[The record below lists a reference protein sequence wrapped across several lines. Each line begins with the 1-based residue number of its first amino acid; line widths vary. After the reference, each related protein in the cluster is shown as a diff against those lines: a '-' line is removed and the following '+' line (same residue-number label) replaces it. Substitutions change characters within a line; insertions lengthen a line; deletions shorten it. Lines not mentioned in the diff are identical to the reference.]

1 MPSLLLEVPERPPK
15 AVKLLRPL
23 TTIGASSE
31 NDIPVADAGLEAT
44 HAQIAREGSDYI
56 VTGMLRD
63 MTVNGRR
70 EKRKKLST
78 GDVVRFGRL
87 SLTFYAR
94 DADVPKPPA
103 VLRPAPAG
111 QPAAVTVEVVSAY
124 RRVHEFSIKL
134 LENAS
139 TETLVETI
147 MDSVIELTGAD
158 KGFLVLLE
166 DDKPVVRAARHIDKV
181 NIQESLDQLS
191 DSILSRVIETKK
203 PLIVANALGDD
214 EWSASRSVVNLKL
227 LSVMC
232 CPLLERGELRGL
244 LYVGNNRV
252 AHLFD
257 EAALDVLNVFAAQ
270 ASLLLSQARRVNE
283 LTQANN
289 ELEAQL
295 AEVRFGSIVGAC
307 DSMKEVYKRVRKVA
321 TADIS
326 VLITGETGTGKE
338 LIAKE
343 IHRNS
348 RRGNGPFV
356 VVNCGAIPENLL
368 ESELFGHVKG
378 AFTGAVSD
386 RPGRFQAAHGG
397 TLFLDEI
404 GEMPLTLQVKLLRV
418 LQEHEVTRVGD
429 THSEP
434 VDIRVVA
441 ATHRILEQEIRATRF
456 REDLYYRL
464 NVVNVT
470 LPPLRDRDDDLII
483 LAKFFLTKESDA
495 MGRKMK
501 GFSKAALVAMKK
513 YRWPGNVR
521 ELENRIKKA
530 VVLAEK
536 PLITAEDLD
545 IRPEDVEDIMPLSEA
560 KERFQVRYIN
570 MVLAKNDGNRTKTAR
585 DLGVDPRTIFRHLE
599 KINQP
604 IPVEDGASGIDLG
617 PGDRSPPGF
626 GN

>member
-1 MPSLLLEVPERPPK
+1 MPSLLLEVPEQPPK

-23 TTIGASSE
+23 TTIGSSAD
-31 NDIPVADAGLEAT
+31 NDIPISGAGLEAT
-44 HAQIAREGSDYI
+44 HVQIAREGRDYI

-70 EKRKKLST
+70 EKHKKLMT
-78 GDVVRFGRL
+78 GDVVRVGHIA
-87 SLTFYAR
+87 LTFYAR
-94 DADVPKPPA
+94 DADVPKPPPVVRA
-103 VLRPAPAG
+103 APAG

-124 RRVHEFSIKL
+124 RRVHAFSMKL
-134 LENAS
+134 LEDAS

-147 MDSVIELTGAD
+147 LDSIIELTGAD

-166 DDKPVVRAARHIDKV
+166 DDRPVVRAARRIDKT
-181 NIQESLDQLS
+181 NIQESLDLLS
-191 DSILSRVIETKK
+191 DSILSRVIETKQ
-203 PLIVANALGDD
+203 PLIVADALSDE

-244 LYVGNNRV
+244 LYVGNDKV
-252 AHLFD
+252 ASLFD
-257 EAALDVLNVFAAQ
+257 EAALDVMNVFAAQ
-270 ASLLLSQARRVNE
+270 ASLLLSQAQRVTE
-283 LTQANN
+283 LTQANT

-295 AEVRFGSIVGAC
+295 AEARFGSIVGAC
-307 DSMKEVYKRVRKVA
+307 NSMKEVFKRVRKVA

-338 LIAKE
+338 LIARE

-348 RRGNGPFV
+348 RRAAGPFV
-356 VVNCGAIPENLL
+356 VVNCGAIPDNLL
-368 ESELFGHVKG
+368 ESELFGHVRG
-378 AFTGAVSD
+378 AFTGAVYD
-386 RPGRFQAAHGG
+386 KAGRFQAAHGG

-404 GEMPLTLQVKLLRV
+404 GEMPLSLQVKLLRV
-418 LQEHEVTRVGD
+418 LQEHEVTRVGATD
-429 THSEP
+429 VEQ

-441 ATHRILEQEIRATRF
+441 ATHRVLENEIRHGRF

-464 NVVNVT
+464 NVVNVS
-470 LPPLRDRDDDLII
+470 LPPLRDRGDDLEI
-483 LAKFFLTKESDA
+483 LAKYFLAKESEG
-495 MGRKMK
+495 MGRRMK
-501 GFSKAALVAMKK
+501 GFSRAALVAMKK
-513 YRWPGNVR
+513 YHWPGNVR
-521 ELENRIKKA
+521 ELENRVKKA

-545 IRPEDVEDIMPLSEA
+545 IRPEDVEDILPLSEA
-560 KERFQVRYIN
+560 RDRFQIRYIN

-599 KINQP
+599 KLSQP
-604 IPVEDGASGIDLG
+604 IPPEDDTAGLSLED
-617 PGDRSPPGF
+617 PDRTPPGF
-626 GN
+626 